1 MAGPQ
6 GVSSRFS
13 RLSSSTR
20 PVQTFTDLYRYR
32 FVLSNL
38 VSKNVKVLYRNMA
51 LGFLWSLLQ
60 PLVMVIT
67 LSLVWRFFM
76 GDDGSFAAKV
86 VVVLIPYNFFAY
98 CLTGCASSIYGNVS
112 LVKKIA
118 FPRQIL
124 PVSVILTHLIHFGI
138 QSILIV
144 LVLATFP
151 HGGEILSLN
160 LLWLLP
166 IFVLQLGL
174 VTGLGFLVA
183 GLNVLYR
190 DVQYITESSL
200 LVLFWICPILYEANL
215 SAGGVTSK
223 LAENGWLYHA
233 YFLNPLSGILE
244 AYRSVLYYGRS
255 PELST
260 LGISLG
266 ITLVIGYFGVK
277 SFWKHEREFADL
289 I

>member
-1 MAGPQ
+1 
-6 GVSSRFS
+6 
-13 RLSSSTR
+13 
-20 PVQTFTDLYRYR
+20 VQTFTDLYRYR

-38 VSKNVKVLYRNMA
+38 VSKNVKVMYRNMA

-60 PLVMVIT
+60 PVVLVVT
-67 LSLVWRFFM
+67 LSLVWHFFM

-98 CLTGCASSIYGNVS
+98 CLGGCVISINGNVH

-124 PVSVILTHLIHFGI
+124 PISAILTHLIHFGV

-144 LVLATFP
+144 LVLAIFP
-151 HGGEILSLN
+151 HGGQTLSLN
-160 LLWLLP
+160 LFWLLP
-166 IFVLQLGL
+166 IFIIQLGL

-190 DVQYITESSL
+190 DVQYIAESAL
-200 LVLFWICPILYEANL
+200 LVLFWICPILYEASG

-223 LAENGWLYHA
+223 LAESPWLYHT
-233 YFLNPLSGILE
+233 YFLNPMSGILE

-255 PELST
+255 PDLTT
-260 LGISLG
+260 LGMALIV
-266 ITLVIGYFGVK
+266 TLIIGYFGMK
-277 SFWKHEREFADL
+277 SFWKHEKEFADL
-289 I
+289 V

>member
-1 MAGPQ
+1 M
-6 GVSSRFS
+6 
-13 RLSSSTR
+13 
-20 PVQTFTDLYRYR
+20 QTFTDLYRWR

-38 VSKNVKVLYRNMA
+38 VSKNVKVMYRNMA

-60 PLVMVIT
+60 PLVMVVT

-98 CLTGCASSIYGNVS
+98 CLTGCASSIHGNVS
-112 LVKKIA
+112 LVKKLA

-124 PVSVILTHLIHFGI
+124 PVSVILTHLIHFAI

-144 LVLATFP
+144 LVLMIFP
-151 HGGEILSLN
+151 HGGDILNLN

-166 IFVLQLGL
+166 VFLLQLGL
-174 VTGLGFLVA
+174 VTGIGFLVA

-190 DVQYITESSL
+190 DVQYIAESSL
-200 LVLFWICPILYEANL
+200 RVLFWVCPILYETDLTAD
-215 SAGGVTSK
+215 GMTSK
-223 LAENGWLYHA
+223 LAETHWLYHA
-233 YFLNPLSGILE
+233 YFLNPMSGILE

-255 PELST
+255 PDPVT
-260 LGISLG
+260 LGMSLI
-266 ITLVIGYFGVK
+266 ITVLIGYFGVK
-277 SFWKHEREFADL
+277 TFWKHEREFSDL